1 MGEVKEIKAD
11 EFEKE
16 VLKSKKPALVD
27 FWAEWCIPCKKI
39 EPVMDQLSEEFK
51 NHINFFRLNVDENP
65 SITAEYS
72 VRGIPTLFLFKNGE
86 VVERVVGVIGKK
98 ELVKKL
104 RKLL

>member
-65 SITAEYS
+65 SIAAEYS